1 MDINSLEN
9 KGNFLMGNNNNFI
22 GKSVKNYQT
31 KNNVF
36 LPNLSLRLKSKLP
49 RYERQSDGF
58 ILA

>member
-1 MDINSLEN
+1 MKTDLLEN
-9 KGNFLMGNNNNFI
+9 KGNYLYGNNNNFI
-22 GKSVKNYQT
+22 GKVFKNYQT

-36 LPNLSLRLKSKLP
+36 LPNLSLRIKSKLP